1 MINLTVAPGSD
12 EDAWH
17 NQDFLPL
24 PMSESH
30 KLPSRK
36 NRARPENPQQRKD
49 MLSHDKPG
57 RWSHDKHGQDD
68 PEDDPARHH
77 LRQQPGR
84 VKQAL
89 LDTGLDSTDD
99 DVGEEGER
107 DEQESHHQQQQQQQQ
122 RCKGKKS
129 HGGQDHGKDVRGKS
143 GAARQQDQGQDPS
156 GHNQFGALIRGK
168 APETIS
174 SNPDRSACPAVPYC
188 SLALFV

>member
-1 MINLTVAPGSD
+1 MSGCCAGSE

-24 PMSESH
+24 PMSETY

-36 NRARPENPQQRKD
+36 NRTRSEDPQRRKD
-49 MLSHDKPG
+49 MLSHDNSG
-57 RWSHDKHGQDD
+57 RWAYDKHAEDD
-68 PEDDPARHH
+68 PEGDPAHPD

-107 DEQESHHQQQQQQQQ
+107 GEHEGRQQQPQ
-122 RCKGKKS
+122 RKRKKAHGVQDDSKASNGKN
-129 HGGQDHGKDVRGKS
+129 
-143 GAARQQDQGQDPS
+143 GAARQQDQGQGLS
-156 GHNQFGALIRGK
+156 GNNLFGALVRGL
-168 APETIS
+168 APKPNGS
-174 SNPDRSACPAVPYC
+174 DPNRLASPAFPAVPYC
-188 SLALFV
+188 SFVLLL